1 MAIDP
6 RALGRPPTKRMVF
19 ALDEKMMNLRRG
31 VAGEVGNDVECRSLQ
46 VCILIG
52 RKRLTHGDLTLFRPL
67 KRA

>member
-1 MAIDP
+1 
-6 RALGRPPTKRMVF
+6 MVF

-46 VCILIG
+46 GRIPIG
-52 RKRLTHGDLTLFRPL
+52 RKRLTHGELTLFRPL